1 MEKRE
6 NDKDIKH
13 LKAENSQMENDVGKI
28 RAKNEKVARA
38 IRNIKDNP
46 DVVSKV
52 SLLIS
57 QGQEKVED

>member
-28 RAKNEKVARA
+28 RTKNEKVARA